1 MQEVLDH
8 FKTLS
13 KIPHCSFETQN
24 MRDFLI
30 DFAKQCRAEVSVD
43 EAGNIHAYK
52 GEPKICLQSHYDM
65 VCMGKAPM
73 LELFQEGGYLKAKDS
88 SLGADNGMGVAIMME
103 ALKRF
108 SHLECLW
115 TNDEEVGLLGANH
128 LSHQLKAKKLLNL
141 DHECDTEVTIGCA
154 GGVDVFVKAD
164 YDVREMEGDV
174 YEIEV
179 YGFKGG
185 HSGVNILQNST
196 NAIKTLASFIAQ
208 NQGEIIE
215 FSGGERINSI
225 PKHAYAK
232 VLFPTSPQK
241 APHIQCSF
249 IGRQKV
255 QTSTKSTIFL
265 KMLNCF
271 SHGLRSYNPALQI
284 AQTSIN
290 LAIAK
295 MEKGEIR
302 IDLFARSNDLRELEA
317 IRFETLEF
325 FTLFECK
332 AEDQNFYPP
341 WEPKQSAFS
350 QEVLEAMRVFN
361 PKADY
366 YAIHAGLECGIIGSK
381 QENLECCSIGPNIDY
396 PHSVDERCEIA
407 SVEKIAKVVF
417 KIVENNQ

>member
-8 FKTLS
+8 FKSLAQ
-13 KIPHCSFETQN
+13 IPHCSFETRS

-30 DFAKQCRAEVSVD
+30 GFAKQCGASVSVD
-43 EAGNIHAYK
+43 EAGNIYAYK

-65 VCMGKAPM
+65 VCMGQAPVI
-73 LELFQEGGYLKAKDS
+73 ELFEEEGYLRAKDS
-88 SLGADNGMGVAIMME
+88 SLGADNGMGVAMMME

-108 SHLECLW
+108 THIECLW

-128 LSHQLKAKKLLNL
+128 LSHQLRAKKFLNL
-141 DHECDTEVTIGCA
+141 DHESDQEVTIGCA

-164 YDVREMEGDV
+164 YEVCEIEGDI

-179 YGFKGG
+179 YGYKGG

-196 NAIKTLASFIAQ
+196 NAIKTLAHFIAQ
-208 NQGEIIE
+208 NKGEIIE
-215 FSGGERINSI
+215 FRGGERINSI

-232 VLFPTSPQK
+232 VVFPTSPK
-241 APHIQCSF
+241 EAPHLKVSF
-249 IGRQKV
+249 LRRDKAQISK
-255 QTSTKSTIFL
+255 KSAMFL

-271 SHGLRSYNPALQI
+271 SHGLRSYNPVLQI

-341 WEPKQSAFS
+341 WEPKESAFS
-350 QEVLEAMRVFN
+350 HEVLEAMRGFN
-361 PKADY
+361 PKASY
-366 YAIHAGLECGIIGSK
+366 YAIHAGLECGIIGSQQK
-381 QENLECCSIGPNIDY
+381 NLECCSIGPNIDY
-396 PHSVDERCEIA
+396 PHSIDERCEIA
-407 SVEKIAKVVF
+407 SVQRIAKVVF

>member
-1 MQEVLDH
+1 MQKVLDH
-8 FKTLS
+8 FERLS
-13 KIPHCSFETQN
+13 KIPHCSFETQG
-24 MRDFLI
+24 MSDFLV
-30 DFAKQCRAEVSVD
+30 DFAKQCGAEVKVD

-65 VCMGKAPM
+65 VCMGKAPKI
-73 LELFQEGGYLKAKDS
+73 EIFKEGGYLKARDS

-103 ALKRF
+103 ALKQF
-108 SHLECLW
+108 SHIECLW
-115 TNDEEVGLLGANH
+115 TNNEEVGLLGANH

-154 GGVDVFVKAD
+154 GGVDIFVKAD
-164 YDVREMEGDV
+164 YEIQEMQGEV

-179 YGFKGG
+179 HGFKGG

-196 NAIKTLASFIAQ
+196 NAIKTLARFIAQ
-208 NQGEIIE
+208 NKGEIIE

-225 PKHAYAK
+225 PKHAHAK
-232 VLFPTSPQK
+232 VIFPTSPKK
-241 APHIQCSF
+241 APHIQCSS
-249 IGRQKV
+249 IGNHQV
-255 QTSTKSTIFL
+255 QISKKSAIFL

-271 SHGLRSYNPALQI
+271 SHGLRSYNPTLQI

-302 IDLFARSNDLRELEA
+302 IDLFARSNDLNELEA

-325 FTLFECK
+325 FTLFDCK
-332 AEDQNFYPP
+332 AGDQNFYPP
-341 WEPKQSAFS
+341 WEPRKNAFS
-350 QEVLEAMRVFN
+350 KEVLETMQAFN

-407 SVEKIAKVVF
+407 SVENITKVVF
-417 KIVENNQ
+417 EIVKNNQ